1 MRIVFMGTPDFAA
14 KSLERL
20 YNDGH
25 DIAGVFTQ
33 ADKPRNRGMKLSFSP
48 VKELALAYNIPV
60 FQPSTLKDGVAAGI
74 IRELNCDL
82 LALVAY
88 GKILTKEIIE
98 MPPYGSINIHGS
110 ILPKYRGA
118 SPIQHAILNGDTE
131 TGVTSQYIAKEMDA
145 GDIILTKKTAIG
157 ENETSGELF
166 LRLCIMGAELLSETV
181 EAIEKGTAQ
190 RKPQNPNE
198 VTYAPKLTREMSPID
213 WTKNAFEIKNK
224 VRGLSP
230 WPAATMELDGKT
242 LKVFSVGISDNK
254 EDIPP
259 GSIISA
265 GKAGLEIACADG
277 TVLVRE
283 VQAPGGKRMSAADY
297 LRGIRNCS
305 EGIQNIYSSSSQCTA
320 L

>member
-1 MRIVFMGTPDFAA
+1 MRIVFMGTPEFAA

-25 DIAGVFTQ
+25 EIAGVFTQ

-48 VKELALAYNIPV
+48 VKELALAHGTPV
-60 FQPSTLKDGVAAGI
+60 FQPDTLKDGVAANI

-98 MPPYGSINIHGS
+98 LPPYGSINIHGS

-118 SPIQHAILNGDTE
+118 APIQHAILNGDTE
-131 TGVTSQYIAKEMDA
+131 TGVTSQYIFEEMDA
-145 GDIILTKKTAIG
+145 GDIILTKKTTIG
-157 ENETSGELF
+157 EDETSGELF
-166 LRLCIMGAELLSETV
+166 DRLCILGAELLSETV
-181 EAIEKGTAQ
+181 EAIEKGTA
-190 RKPQNPNE
+190 RRTPQNPDK

-213 WTKNAFEIKNK
+213 WTKKALEIKNK

-242 LKVFSVGISDNK
+242 LKVFSV
-254 EDIPP
+254 DINDKQTNTPH
-259 GSIISA
+259 GSIIYT
-265 GKAGLEIACADG
+265 GKEGIEIACADG
-277 TVLVRE
+277 SVIIRE

-297 LRGIRNCS
+297 LRGNRN
-305 EGIQNIYSSSSQCTA
+305 
-320 L
+320 

>member
-1 MRIVFMGTPDFAA
+1 MRIVFMGTPEFAA

-48 VKELALAYNIPV
+48 VKELALARNTPV
-60 FQPSTLKDGVAAGI
+60 FQPDTLKDGVAAKI

-98 MPPYGSINIHGS
+98 LPPYGSINIHGS

-118 SPIQHAILNGDTE
+118 APIQHAILNGDTE
-131 TGVTSQYIAKEMDA
+131 TGVTSQYIVEEMDA
-145 GDIILTKKTAIG
+145 GDIILTKTTAIG
-157 ENETSGELF
+157 EDETSGELF
-166 LRLCIMGAELLSETV
+166 ERLCILGAELLSETV
-181 EAIEKGTAQ
+181 EAIEKGTA
-190 RKPQNPNE
+190 RRTPQNPDE
-198 VTYAPKLTREMSPID
+198 ITYAPKLTRDMSPID
-213 WTKNAFEIKNK
+213 WTKSAFEIKNK

-242 LKVFSVGISDNK
+242 VKVFSVEISGNK
-254 EDIPP
+254 VHETP
-259 GSIISA
+259 GTVISA
-265 GKAGLEIACADG
+265 GKEGIEVACADG
-277 TVLVRE
+277 TIIIHE
-283 VQAPGGKRMSAADY
+283 VQAPGGKKMSAAEY
-297 LRGIRNCS
+297 IRGRRLVS
-305 EGIQNIYSSSSQCTA
+305 Y
-320 L
+320 